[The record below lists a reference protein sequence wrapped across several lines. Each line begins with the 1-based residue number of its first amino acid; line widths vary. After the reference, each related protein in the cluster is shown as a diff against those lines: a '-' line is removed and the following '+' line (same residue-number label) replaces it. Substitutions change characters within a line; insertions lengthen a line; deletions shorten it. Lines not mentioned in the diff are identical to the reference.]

1 MTLVSASRSTSLFI
15 RQSSADGLGLD
26 SIPDACQATCAPI
39 VSTVNSCQELSCLC
53 NNDVANQ
60 IADCGNCLVGV
71 AGDAASSQQTKTQNI
86 VDQFTNACNTSGEPV
101 SSIQLSAVPPSS
113 TAAGSGSTSASATT
127 TSSAS
132 GTSDASQ
139 ASSSSGSDISSAAL
153 KSIESSFAAGIVGFV
168 GLTSTLLSI

>member
-1 MTLVSASRSTSLFI
+1 MKLVSASRSTSLFI

-39 VSTVNSCQELSCLC
+39 VSTVNELSCLC

-71 AGDAASSQQTKTQNI
+71 AGDDASSQQTKTQNI

-101 SSIQLSAVPPSS
+101 SSIQLSAVSPSS
-113 TAAGSGSTSASATT
+113 TAAGSASASASATT

-132 GTSDASQ
+132 GSSDASQ
-139 ASSSSGSDISSAAL
+139 ASSSSGSDTSSAAL
-153 KSIESSFAAGIVGFV
+153 KNIEPNFAAGVVGFV
-168 GLTSTLLSI
+168 GLTSMLLSI